1 MEVREVTMILTLK
14 YNECR
19 LRMTACQVGVKI
31 STVGAG
37 QIGPLI
43 ADAVGPIVRHEADT
57 K

>member
-1 MEVREVTMILTLK
+1 MILTLK